1 MRELKE
7 VMGLALRVAVYFR
20 GYEAERQTHVDIL
33 SQLTEG
39 PSC

>member
-20 GYEAERQTHVDIL
+20 EYEAERETHVDIL
-33 SQLTEG
+33 SQFAEG
-39 PSC
+39 PPG

>member
-20 GYEAERQTHVDIL
+20 GYEAERETHVHII
-33 SQLTEG
+33 SKFAEG

>member
-1 MRELKE
+1 MKELKE

-20 GYEAERQTHVDIL
+20 GYEAESETYVDIS
-33 SQLTEG
+33 SQLAEG